1 MGKAISLRLA
11 KAGYDLLI
19 SYRTHGDEAEALADE
34 LRQQGR
40 RVTCFATDLA
50 DPAAATS
57 AVQQA
62 INQAG
67 IDQLQ
72 VLVHNASV
80 YKPSDFGSITPAE
93 LREPMAVHYESPLL
107 ITQALAPLLKAAKG
121 HVICMADILADRP
134 WPQYMAYCASKAA
147 LVNLTKSLARQLAPE
162 VTVNA
167 IAPGVVAWPAG
178 YPESEKDKYLA
189 RVPLA
194 RSGSPEDVAELVAFL
209 CDGGKYIT
217 GQIIPLDGGRSIT

>member
-1 MGKAISLRLA
+1 MGKAIALRLA
-11 KAGYDLLI
+11 SAGYDLLI

-34 LRQQGR
+34 LRPQGR
-40 RVTCFATDLA
+40 KITCFAADLT
-50 DPAAATS
+50 DPANAAA

-62 INQAG
+62 VKQAG

-80 YKPSDFGSITPAE
+80 YKPSDFGSITPAQ
-93 LREPMAVHYESPLL
+93 LREPMAVHFESPLL

-134 WPQYMAYCASKAA
+134 WPQFMAYCASKAA

-178 YPESEKDKYLA
+178 YPEAEKEKYLA